1 MIKLSMKERY
11 ILYDLFEGLFF
22 NAVFV
27 GEKQMKKFFSNPET
41 NTLRY
46 ISVYKDY

>member
-22 NAVFV
+22 NAVFCGREADDNV
-27 GEKQMKKFFSNPET
+27 FFQSREEY
-41 NTLRY
+41 LKIY
-46 ISVYKDY
+46 ISI